1 MILSKCRLVVQMKEA
16 LYLDCLR
23 GPGQLEE
30 RLVYKIGYMKIHKQR
45 RKEKERKPSYI
56 SVS

>member
-45 RKEKERKPSYI
+45 RKEKERKSSYI